1 MFEPC
6 RRPRP
11 YEHGDEQASACVYLA
26 ERFSAAAVTSA
37 GTELFIA
44 QCNALFDRAVNV
56 PAYFACVAATAS
68 RIEFDA
74 AIKLVQETVE
84 DASTPA
90 YFTVW

>member
-44 QCNALFDRAVNV
+44 QCNALFDRAVN
-56 PAYFACVAATAS
+56 
-68 RIEFDA
+68 
-74 AIKLVQETVE
+74 ETGVT
-84 DASTPA
+84 DPRKVGSA
-90 YFTVW
+90 F